1 MYSKKFISIKIALAF
16 IIFIFSSGFSVIGHR
31 GDPVKAP
38 EETFQSFDT
47 AFNEGADYV
56 ELDLHVS
63 KDNVL
68 VISHDR
74 NLERI
79 TGVPAIVSQQNFSY
93 LSSLHQKNGE
103 PVHSLDELFAHYKDN
118 PNAKFLL
125 ETKKT
130 KKGSPKNMEELMQA
144 SIEKYHMQDRI
155 MFHSF
160 SAESLKK
167 LSELMPSVPRIFIA
181 GTIKRVNFDVLSY
194 VTGVNLS
201 SNIVTPD
208 IINDMHYMHKSIY
221 VWDEMNESPSK
232 WNTLVNMPIDGVVT
246 NFPATGNEYRNLK
259 NESKETNYDQ
269 NTYYF
274 GLKEL
279 PIYENPYKLIKTK
292 KHVNPLDGYHVTNI
306 INFQGKRYVQLGE
319 NAFANADGF
328 NSDAELAQLRPYFGA
343 SVIYRGQQPDNFIYR
358 DPQDSDSIIGRMPTN
373 KSEKIENIQK
383 FGSETWLKVNEG
395 WINAKYVLIQLNPDP
410 TFGNNSKKSYLD
422 LPSNQRFQ
430 NVDLLQN
437 FYYIKRNNKEKFIHT
452 DLFNQFNHLP
462 FVRNSKSDNNS
473 MNKI

>member
-1 MYSKKFISIKIALAF
+1 MYSKKYLLINFTLIF
-16 IIFIFSSGFSVIGHR
+16 IIFFFGSGFSVIGHR
-31 GDPVKAP
+31 GDPIKAP

-47 AFNEGADYV
+47 AFKEGADYV

-79 TGVPAIVSQQNFSY
+79 TGVPAIVSQQNWSY
-93 LSSLHQKNGE
+93 LSTLHQKNGE
-103 PVHSLDELFAHYKDN
+103 SVHSLDELFAHYKDN
-118 PNAKFLL
+118 PNAKFLI

-130 KKGSPKNMEELMQA
+130 KKGNPKNMEDLIKT
-144 SIEKYHMQDRI
+144 SVDKYHMQDRI

-167 LSELMPSVPRIFIA
+167 ESEIMPEVPRIFIA

-194 VTGVNLS
+194 VSGVNLS
-201 SNIVTPD
+201 SNIVTPE
-208 IINDMHYMHKSIY
+208 IIDDMHYMHKSIY

-259 NESKETNYDQ
+259 DQSKESSFNQ
-269 NTYYF
+269 NTFYF
-274 GLKEL
+274 GQKDL

-292 KHVNPLDGYHVTNI
+292 KVVHPLDGYHVSNI
-306 INFQGKRYVQLGE
+306 IKFHGKKYVQLSE
-319 NAFANADGF
+319 NEFALATGF

-343 SVIYRGQQPDNFIYR
+343 KAVYRSQQPNNYLFS
-358 DPQDSDSIIGRMPTN
+358 DPYDSNSISGRLRANSP
-373 KSEKIENIQK
+373 KKILNIQK
-383 FGSETWLKVNEG
+383 IGSETWLQLDNG
-395 WINAKYVLIQLNPDP
+395 WINAKNVLIQLNDQAVD
-410 TFGNNSKKSYLD
+410 GNNSKKSYFELS
-422 LPSNQRFQ
+422 SNQRIK
-430 NVDLLQN
+430 NIDLMQDFTFIKNEADKKSKDASFLQ
-437 FYYIKRNNKEKFIHT
+437 
-452 DLFNQFNHLP
+452 QFNHLP
-462 FVRNSKSDNNS
+462 FVQNKKSDNYS

>member
-1 MYSKKFISIKIALAF
+1 MYSKKFILLNIALVS
-16 IIFIFSSGFSVIGHR
+16 IIFVFSSGFLVIGHR

-47 AFNEGADYV
+47 AFGEGADYV

-68 VISHDR
+68 VVSHDR

-93 LSSLHQKNGE
+93 LSTLTQKNGE

-118 PNAKFLL
+118 PNAKFLI

-130 KKGSPKNMEELMQA
+130 KKGSPKNMEELLQQ
-144 SIEKYHMQDRI
+144 SIDKYQMQDRV
-155 MFHSF
+155 MFHSL

-167 LSELMPSVPRIFIA
+167 ESELMPTIPRIFIA

-201 SNIVTPD
+201 SNIITPE

-221 VWDEMNESPSK
+221 AWDEMNESPSK

-246 NFPATGNEYRNLK
+246 NYPATGNEYRNLK
-259 NESKETNYDQ
+259 DQSKETNYNQ
-269 NTYYF
+269 NTYYM
-274 GLKEL
+274 GINDLQ
-279 PIYENPYKLIKTK
+279 IYENPYKLIKTK
-292 KHVNPLDGYHVTNI
+292 KKVHPLDGYHVSNLIT
-306 INFQGKRYVQLGE
+306 FQGKRYVQLSE
-319 NAFANADGF
+319 NQFAIAKGF
-328 NSDAELAQLRPYFGA
+328 NSDAELANLRPYFGA
-343 SVIYRGQQPDNFIYR
+343 KAVYRGQQPNNYIFK
-358 DPQDSDSIIGRMPTN
+358 DPYEPKSVVGLMPSDRPEEIQT
-373 KSEKIENIQK
+373 IQK
-383 FGSETWLKVNEG
+383 IGSETWLRLDNG
-395 WINAKYVLIQLNPDP
+395 WINAKNVLIQLNPDNVY
-410 TFGNNSKKSYLD
+410 GNSSKKSYFE
-422 LPSNQRFQ
+422 LPNEERIK
-430 NVDLLQN
+430 NIDLLQD
-437 FYYIKRNNKEKFIHT
+437 FTFIKPNNHEKVTKTHIFT
-452 DLFNQFNHLP
+452 QFNHPP
-462 FVRNSKSDNNS
+462 FVRNTNNDNYS